1 VIVKRLSAIENLGSM
16 DVLCSDKTGTLTRGV
31 LELDAALDADGRASQ
46 DVLRDACINA
56 RFETGLGNPLDAA
69 IVARGD
75 RDGVDT
81 SACRKL
87 DEIPYDFIRKR
98 LSVVVEDRDGH
109 VVLVAKGAATNVLD
123 VCTSVERDGGTVP
136 LDAAERAKLEALFDG
151 WSDAGY
157 RVLGVARKA
166 VPQQAAYGRGD
177 ERALVFRGFLLFL
190 DPPKEDAR
198 ALLADLARLGVRL
211 KIITGDN
218 RRVAVHV
225 AAAVGLDHTRAVTG
239 SQLAGLRDEALW
251 SVAERTDVFAEVDPD
266 QKERIVLALKRAG
279 RVVGYLGD
287 GINDAAAL
295 HAADVGISVDQ
306 AVDVAKDAADF
317 VLLEHDLGVLRDG
330 VNQGRRT
337 FANTLKYIAITTS
350 ANFGNM
356 LSMAVASLFLP
367 FLPLLAKQIL
377 LNNFL
382 SDIPGMAIAG
392 DNVDPELVAK
402 PRRWDID
409 VLKRFMLVFGAISS
423 AFDFVTFA
431 LLLFV
436 FEAGVEVFRT
446 GWFVESL
453 LTELAIALVLRTS
466 RPLYRSRAGRWL
478 AASSAAV
485 AALALALPY
494 APFAR
499 LFDLVPLAPALLAAL
514 VGVTAGYVL
523 ASELAK
529 RRFYAGVRGGRAA
542 RGTAPR

>member
-1 VIVKRLSAIENLGSM
+1 
-16 DVLCSDKTGTLTRGV
+16 
-31 LELDAALDADGRASQ
+31 
-46 DVLRDACINA
+46 VLRDACLNA
-56 RFETGLGNPLDAA
+56 RFETGLENPLDAA
-69 IVARGD
+69 IVARGEREHD
-75 RDGVDT
+75 DT
-81 SACRKL
+81 SACRKH

-98 LSVVVEDRDGH
+98 LSIVVEEGVEH
-109 VVLVAKGAATNVLD
+109 VVLIAKGAVTNVLD
-123 VCTSVERDGGTVP
+123 VCTSVERDGGTGP
-136 LDAAERAKLEALFDG
+136 LDAAARGKLEALFDG
-151 WSDAGY
+151 WSDEGY
-157 RVLGVARKA
+157 RVLGVARKI
-166 VPQQAAYGRGD
+166 VPRQAAYGRGD
-177 ERALVFRGFLLFL
+177 ERGLVFRGFLLFL
-190 DPPKEDAR
+190 DPPKPDAQ
-198 ALLADLARLGVRL
+198 ALLADLARLGVGL

-218 RRVAVHV
+218 RRVAAHV
-225 AAAVGLDHTRAVTG
+225 AAAVGLDHTRTVTG
-239 SQLAGLRDEALW
+239 SRLAGLRDEALW

-306 AVDVAKDAADF
+306 AVAVAKDAADF
-317 VLLEHDLGVLRDG
+317 VLLDHDLGVLRDG
-330 VNQGRRT
+330 VKQGRRT

-382 SDIPGMAIAG
+382 SDIPGMAVAG
-392 DNVDPELVAK
+392 DNVDPELVAE
-402 PRRWDID
+402 PRRWDIG

-423 AFDFVTFA
+423 VFDFVTFG

-436 FEAGVEVFRT
+436 FHASVEVFRT

-453 LTELAIALVLRTS
+453 MTELAIALVLRTS
-466 RPLYRSRAGRWL
+466 RPLHRSRPGPWL

-485 AALALALPY
+485 ATLALALPY
-494 APFAR
+494 APFAH

-514 VGVTAGYVL
+514 VGVTAAYVL

-529 RRFYAGVRGGRAA
+529 RRFYAGARGGRAA
-542 RGTAPR
+542 RETAAR